1 MNVEK
6 IIDGELHTRESII
19 KKYSKLVHKHAH
31 KLTGDHEQE
40 DLVSEGY
47 IGLILAFDRYDPD
60 SGVKFGTFAHHNV
73 RGRMLNLTRRSTYN
87 AHCPHE
93 IVSLAWVMQRKELV
107 GVNPEIVASKL
118 SKPVEHIRRA
128 LLYLHTRSV
137 ERFDAPL
144 GDNDMEKMTFGDVVG
159 SYDDKSTL
167 VVADFLEKVSE
178 RDRTIIA
185 ELTFGKTQLEI
196 SKLIGVSQYHV
207 SRLRKE
213 IQNKYYEYQ
222 RGAL

>member
-1 MNVEK
+1 MNAKK

-19 KKYSKLVHKHAH
+19 KKYNKLVHKHAH
-31 KLTGDHEQE
+31 KLSGDHEQE
-40 DLVSEGY
+40 DLVSEGF
-47 IGLILAFDRYDPD
+47 IGLILAFDRYDPESD
-60 SGVKFGTFAHHNV
+60 FKFGTFAHHNV
-73 RGRMLNLTRRSTYN
+73 RGRMLNLTRRSTSN

-93 IVSLAWVMQRKELV
+93 IVSLAWVMQREELV
-107 GVNPEIVASKL
+107 SVDPEIVAKKL

-144 GDNDMEKMTFGDVVG
+144 GDNDMEKMTLGDVEG

-167 VVADFLEKVSE
+167 IVADFLEKVSE
-178 RDRTIIA
+178 RDKVIVA
-185 ELTFGKTQLEI
+185 ELTLGKTQAEI

-213 IQNKYYEYQ
+213 IQRKYHEYQ